1 MYKPDSNFQDKVCD
15 FWSDCNDGADE
26 AYCPKEYLFENCKEE
41 LCYWNEEPPDEL
53 DWLIAQDNDSY
64 THTNGPYEGG
74 SHFLYLYGKLGS
86 DGDYSNQVGR
96 IFSPEYTQSA
106 TDCKLDLFYYLNGD
120 LGTLMDSEDPAALV
134 VGIRDT
140 ENAESVMPVD
150 YLYSHNVQEWLNR
163 KIQIGRRSGRFEVC
177 IGKLILFSLHLPK
190 VRFFIELHNTC
201 AVLLQLFSSFFL
213 SCKVAKL

>member
-1 MYKPDSNFQDKVCD
+1 MYRSSKFPCLHNLHSLILINFQDKVCD

-26 AYCPKEYLFENCKEE
+26 AYCPKEYLFENCQEE
-41 LCYWNEEPPDEL
+41 LCYWNEEPPGEL

-64 THTNGPYEGG
+64 TQPHGPYEGG
-74 SHFLYLYGKLGS
+74 SHFLFLYGKLGS

-120 LGTLMDSEDPAALV
+120 LGTLMDSEDSAALV
-134 VGIRDT
+134 VAIRDT

-163 KIQIGRRSGRFEVC
+163 KIQIGRRSGRFEVR
-177 IGKLILFSLHLPK
+177 IGKLILFSLHFPYFY
-190 VRFFIELHNTC
+190 RT
-201 AVLLQLFSSFFL
+201 A
-213 SCKVAKL
+213 